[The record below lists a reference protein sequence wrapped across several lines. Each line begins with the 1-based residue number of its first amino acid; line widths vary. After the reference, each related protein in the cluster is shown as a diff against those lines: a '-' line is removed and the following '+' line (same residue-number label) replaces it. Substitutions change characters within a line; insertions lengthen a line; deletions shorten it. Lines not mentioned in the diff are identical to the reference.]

1 MDSRTKIRDPR
12 LCRDFGRQAQSG
24 LRRGVIYNAPT
35 PPNSPLRTP
44 NSNGIALIMVLWV
57 IAILTVVVLEFS
69 FAMRTEVHITQN
81 YKEELQLYALA
92 EGGVQR
98 AIAELI
104 FKHDARVQQFRK
116 TLKDEEVPPEKK
128 EWITDGRAYELTSEL
143 GTSEIR
149 IMSEGAKIN
158 INTVSETRL
167 RKIIENLGLEG
178 EQRDIVVDSIM
189 DWKDPNDLHRMNG
202 AENDYYQSLEV
213 PYEAKDANL
222 DSIEELLLIRGVTPD
237 LYYGKKGAKKGE
249 EGEKPDRAG
258 LKDIFS
264 IYSQG
269 ELVDINSATPVVLR
283 FALGIPES
291 VSQAVVKARE
301 EKAFEN
307 HSDLQ
312 LRAPEV
318 VPFMSEITNQIV
330 FRSAIPYYTIEAK
343 GKPKEG
349 GVSRGIKAIVKIDA
363 REKERYKVIQWV
375 DALF

>member
-12 LCRDFGRQAQSG
+12 LCRDFGGQVQFQPVLN
-24 LRRGVIYNAPT
+24 LRWACVFRIPHSAF
-35 PPNSPLRTP
+35 R
-44 NSNGIALIMVLWV
+44 NSNGVALIMVLWV
-57 IAILTVVVLEFS
+57 IAILTVVVMEFS

-98 AIAELI
+98 AIAELV
-104 FKHDARVQQFRK
+104 FKHDTRVQNFRK

-128 EWITDGRAYELTSEL
+128 EWITDGRAYELPSEL

-158 INTVSETRL
+158 INTVSENRL
-167 RKIIENLGLEG
+167 RKIIENLGLEA
-178 EQRDIVVDSIM
+178 EKRDIVVDSIM

-202 AENDYYQSLEV
+202 AENDYYQSLEE

-237 LYYGKKGAKKGE
+237 LYYGRKGTKKGE
-249 EGEKPDRAG
+249 EGEKADRAG

-269 ELVDINSATPVVLR
+269 EVIDINSATPIVLR

-291 VSQAVVKARE
+291 VSQAIVQARE
-301 EKAFEN
+301 EKAFET
-307 HSDLQ
+307 STDLR
-312 LRAPEV
+312 LRVPELI
-318 VPFMSEITNQIV
+318 PFLNEIQTLIV
-330 FRSAIPYYTIEAK
+330 FRSTIPYYTIESKA
-343 GKPKEG
+343 KPKEG
-349 GVSRGIKAIVKIDA
+349 GASRGIKAIVKIDA